1 MSTLVF
7 FHAHP
12 DDEAIATGGTMAAL
26 AAEGH
31 RVVLVI
37 ATDGSLGE
45 VPDGL
50 LTDGETLADAPGGGG
65 WRRRPGSSGWPGTS
79 SWATSTRGWR
89 GSRPTT
95 GPGCFAAADVE
106 EAAGRLAA
114 ILEEEG
120 ADAVVTY
127 DEHGGYGHP
136 DHVQVHRV
144 GVRAG
149 ALAGT
154 PRVYLATQD
163 RDYLGSLT
171 REHADSEWAPP
182 AEMAEAMATMGE
194 PGSRI
199 STEVDVSAWLG
210 AKREAMRAHA
220 SQIAEDS
227 FFLGMPDDVFALVWS
242 REWYIQAHPP
252 VPNPFEGPRR
262 TSLVTAG

>member
-50 LTDGETLADAPGGGG
+50 LTDGETLTA
-65 WRRRPGSSGWPGTS
+65 RRAVEAAEAARILGVARHEFLGYLDSGMEGE
-79 SWATSTRGWR
+79 STNDR
-89 GSRPTT
+89 
-95 GPGCFAAADVE
+95 PGCFAAADVE